1 MVVFSLTLL
10 LNGFANFF
18 PGHWDTSNFI
28 TTYFGLVLFASLYLG
43 HKLYADRNSPWL
55 IPPEAVDLHSDIDE
69 IEALEQ
75 LAAEPKESKWYM
87 FWRRLIE

>member
-10 LNGFANFF
+10 LNGFAIFS

-43 HKLYADRNSPWL
+43 HKICVDRSSPWL
-55 IPPEAVDLHSDIDE
+55 IPPEIVDLHSDIDE

-75 LAAEPKESKWYM
+75 LAAEPRELKWYM
-87 FWRRLIE
+87 FWRRLFE